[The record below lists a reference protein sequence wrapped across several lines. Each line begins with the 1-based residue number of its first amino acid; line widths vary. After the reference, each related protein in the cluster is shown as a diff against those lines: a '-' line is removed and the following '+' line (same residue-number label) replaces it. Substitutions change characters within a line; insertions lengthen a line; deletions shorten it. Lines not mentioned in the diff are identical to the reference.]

1 MTSFFEH
8 ILFQAKSHPNAPA
21 IMTARVVVT
30 YEELVNR
37 VRGVMKYLS
46 EQGVK
51 SGQTLA
57 LNMQDPTA
65 HCSAMIG
72 AMASGVATLSVVG
85 AKPSLPKKLGVDAM
99 LSDHPVT
106 VEGGLK
112 VLTVAPTWLKD
123 QQFGDVG
130 FTPGG
135 MSRDAVARIITT
147 SGTTGEQ
154 KAVPFTEEQL
164 VERVYAQIVGLR
176 PLAGPSKTLGMM
188 GVASGA
194 GFTNMMLVLM
204 TGGTLMLVPGMA
216 QLSRLS
222 SLYKMDRILASTA
235 QLIAMLRQQE
245 NDSADFSGVKSMVV
259 GGSHIP
265 RSVAKRAR
273 VICRNIICLYGAT
286 EVGVVATAPTSF
298 LVNHQSAVG
307 FVAPGVKLEIVDEAG
322 KALGAEQEGVIRVKA
337 PGAATRYLNDEK
349 ASRAVFRDGWFYP
362 GDTGSLSPDGLLFV
376 TGRVAERINAGGV
389 KVAPSVIEDVISS
402 RPEISDV
409 AAFEHVNAEGISE
422 IAVAIVPHEKIDR
435 ANFNRSELRQYFQ
448 KQLRERTPRRW
459 IIVKEIPRSE
469 QGKID
474 RAKLQRMA
482 KAQFAASG
490 AQAALV

>member
-8 ILFQAKSHPNAPA
+8 ILFQAKSHPKAPA

-51 SGQTLA
+51 SGQILA

-72 AMASGVATLSVVG
+72 AMASGVATLSAVG
-85 AKPSLPKKLGVDAM
+85 ARPSLPKNLAVDAM

-112 VLTVAPTWLKD
+112 ILTVAPTWLKD
-123 QQFGDVG
+123 QQFADVG

-164 VERVYAQIVGLR
+164 VERVYAQVVGLR

-188 GVASGA
+188 GVSSGA
-194 GFTNMMLVLM
+194 GFTNMMLILM
-204 TGGTLMLVPGMA
+204 TGGTLMLVPGLA
-216 QLSRLS
+216 QLSRVS

-286 EVGVVATAPTSF
+286 EVGVVATAPTELSCEPPIRGGVCGARRETGSRRRSGNAARRRSRRRHTRQGARRCRPAISTMRKRAARF
-298 LVNHQSAVG
+298 SATVG
-307 FVAPGVKLEIVDEAG
+307 S
-322 KALGAEQEGVIRVKA
+322 IRA
-337 PGAATRYLNDEK
+337 IPDRSRPTACSL
-349 ASRAVFRDGWFYP
+349 SRAACRSASTP
-362 GDTGSLSPDGLLFV
+362 AGS
-376 TGRVAERINAGGV
+376 RWRRA
-389 KVAPSVIEDVISS
+389 SS
-402 RPEISDV
+402 R
-409 AAFEHVNAEGISE
+409 
-422 IAVAIVPHEKIDR
+422 
-435 ANFNRSELRQYFQ
+435 
-448 KQLRERTPRRW
+448 T
-459 IIVKEIPRSE
+459 
-469 QGKID
+469 
-474 RAKLQRMA
+474 
-482 KAQFAASG
+482 
-490 AQAALV
+490 